1 MSLLRVG
8 RGTPDAIDRI
18 SQIIPPKHV
27 AGALCASDGMDIC
40 RSRHFQMDVEMLG
53 KQLIAPFV
61 AISIVAAQAGCHGI
75 RNDGPERTSKRSFRF
90 HLHRF
95 GPDTASLTPPAP
107 DSSAHF
113 GETVPPSSP
122 ASEADEQIDQ
132 PADAPLPT
140 REEAATRLG
149 QIGGR
154 LIESDTGEV
163 LGVDA
168 VRTDLTDADLP
179 DLVAFPELRELNLR
193 ETGVTDNGMTHLAEL
208 QNLEFLGLTGT
219 RITDDGLH
227 HLTRLTELRFLTL
240 GNTKITDEGL
250 ETLAECP
257 RLEAINL
264 KATRVSP
271 EGVAKLQNRLPLCR
285 VITDSLNAPQT
296 STSLETPTD
305 ARPNGFVPYLPFDA
319 PDSNSNP
326 DDGSLQIPLPPHAD
340 SKLETPPAPRETQPD
355 VSRNEI
361 HSPAPAPMNVV
372 AREVGW
378 PDAPSHQF
386 RLQPRTPLQI
396 PHAVAKVNPEQRLMR
411 LLREKLEDPDV
422 LHAFAQVY
430 ADQGNWD
437 DARRMLQAASRLS
450 PQDVSLRYDLGVVC
464 ARCGDLDSAFEHF
477 TATIGV
483 ARAHYNLGVLLH
495 EQGRTIAATRQ
506 FREALRRDDSLTA
519 ARKWLAF
526 IEQWEQIAST
536 PDNGQF
542 ALSDEQLRRLFLPES
557 TRANALQQASFGDQ
571 TPFGVKI
578 QPQVG
583 TEDGPLRR

>member
-1 MSLLRVG
+1 
-8 RGTPDAIDRI
+8 
-18 SQIIPPKHV
+18 
-27 AGALCASDGMDIC
+27 
-40 RSRHFQMDVEMLG
+40 MLG

-61 AISIVAAQAGCHGI
+61 AVSILAAQAGCHGI
-75 RNDGPERTSKRSFRF
+75 RNDGPERTAKRSFRF
-90 HLHRF
+90 HVHRF

-122 ASEADEQIDQ
+122 ASQADEQLDE
-132 PADAPLPT
+132 PADAALPT
-140 REEAATRLG
+140 REEAATRLS

-154 LIESDTGEV
+154 LIESDTGDV

-193 ETGVTDNGMTHLAEL
+193 ETGITDDGMPHLAQL

-219 RITDDGLH
+219 RVTDDGLH

-240 GNTKITDEGL
+240 GNTRITDEGL

-271 EGVAKLQNRLPLCR
+271 EGVARLQNRLPLCR
-285 VITDSLNAPQT
+285 VITDSLTAPQT

-305 ARPNGFVPYLPFDA
+305 ARPNGFAPYLPFDA
-319 PDSNSNP
+319 PDSKSNP
-326 DDGSLQIPLPPHAD
+326 EDGSLQIPLPPHAD
-340 SKLETPPAPRETQPD
+340 SDVEPPTAPRDTQPE
-355 VSRNEI
+355 VSRNETQ
-361 HSPAPAPMNVV
+361 SPVPMNMI

-378 PDAPSHQF
+378 PDAPSPSRQL
-386 RLQPRTPLQI
+386 RPQPRTPLHI
-396 PHAVAKVNPEQRLMR
+396 PQAVAKVDPEQRLMR

-450 PQDVSLRYDLGVVC
+450 PQDLSLRYDLGVVC
-464 ARCGDLDSAFEHF
+464 ARCGDLDAAFEHF
-477 TATIGV
+477 VATVGA

-506 FREALRRDDSLTA
+506 FREALRRDDSLTQ
-519 ARKWLAF
+519 ARKWLVF

-536 PDNGQF
+536 PDNGQY
-542 ALSDEQLRRLFLPES
+542 ALSDEQLRRLFLPDS
-557 TRANALQQASFGDQ
+557 APANALQQASFGDQ
-571 TPFGVKI
+571 TPFGVEI
-578 QPQVG
+578 HPQVG
-583 TEDGPLRR
+583 TEDAPLKR